1 MKFKFNRGCYLAKKT
16 TLKGASRAL
25 DQIITIL
32 HTCIPCGSKDF
43 IKFLFEH
50 FSFTKRPVINRN
62 ACSCFS
68 YQLWDSCS
76 LIWTIWGNVY
86 SFSQHTYS
94 INMKNETN
102 DKLLLVLHNTT
113 GKQASSTSKLSSQI
127 SKLKYLMKLTLTREV
142 CVLLKHRTE
151 NRLDGTGKMCGM

>member
-1 MKFKFNRGCYLAKKT
+1 M
-16 TLKGASRAL
+16 
-25 DQIITIL
+25 
-32 HTCIPCGSKDF
+32 
-43 IKFLFEH
+43 
-50 FSFTKRPVINRN
+50 
-62 ACSCFS
+62 
-68 YQLWDSCS
+68 
-76 LIWTIWGNVY
+76 Y

-127 SKLKYLMKLTLTREV
+127 SKLKCLMKLTLTWEV
-142 CVLLKHRTE
+142 CVLLKHGTE

>member
-1 MKFKFNRGCYLAKKT
+1 M
-16 TLKGASRAL
+16 
-25 DQIITIL
+25 
-32 HTCIPCGSKDF
+32 
-43 IKFLFEH
+43 
-50 FSFTKRPVINRN
+50 
-62 ACSCFS
+62 
-68 YQLWDSCS
+68 
-76 LIWTIWGNVY
+76 Y

-127 SKLKYLMKLTLTREV
+127 SKLKCLMKLTLTREV